1 MSDSEPMDSKNDLC
15 NGRNGGGGGGG
26 GGGGDDG
33 SSIIGGGSSIGGGGG
48 GGVSSGGGGGSAGS
62 PRTPPN
68 CARCRNHGDKV
79 VLKGHKRYC
88 RYRLCKCEKCHLTAE
103 RQRVMAQQ
111 TALRRAQA
119 QDEARAL
126 SSSDEPKK
134 LPVPQCDTRQPPA
147 GWSYCGVGGGG
158 GGGAGGAGDG
168 GDGGDCNG
176 RGGAGGGLGIT
187 VNGDGGRSG
196 VVAGPPPKI
205 KSPIDMQQP
214 TPPSP
219 VQLMNVS
226 TPERSHD
233 GSCDSTSV
241 PMSGTTPSTS
251 TGGSVLQQIHVPI
264 ARKMNCTMNAGEC
277 FFFFLIF
284 LFGFLIKH
292 NSRYI

>member
-1 MSDSEPMDSKNDLC
+1 MNMASNDSWNDMMSDSEQMDTKTDL
-15 NGRNGGGGGGG
+15 GRGGGGGGN

-48 GGVSSGGGGGSAGS
+48 GVSSGSGGMTSCNGGSAGS

-119 QDEARAL
+119 QDEARDL
-126 SSSDEPKK
+126 TNGESKPLPMSSH
-134 LPVPQCDTRQPPA
+134 CDTRQPSTVYQ
-147 GWSYCGVGGGG
+147 SYGGGG
-158 GGGAGGAGDG
+158 G
-168 GDGGDCNG
+168 
-176 RGGAGGGLGIT
+176 GGGLGIT
-187 VNGDGGRSG
+187 VNGDVGGTSNGGTSG
-196 VVAGPPPKI
+196 GGGGGAGLPPKI
-205 KSPIDMQQP
+205 KSPIDMP

-219 VQLMNVS
+219 AHLMNLS
-226 TPERSHD
+226 KTPERSHD

-241 PMSGTTPSTS
+241 PMSGTTS
-251 TGGSVLQQIHVPI
+251 TGGCNLQQIHVPTP
-264 ARKMNCTMNAGEC
+264 RKINCPTNAGELSS
-277 FFFFLIF
+277 FIF
-284 LFGFLIKH
+284 D
-292 NSRYI
+292 